1 MSGKWITS
9 KQVEIYMKARKNGKT
24 QELAAAQAGISGQS
38 YRSQYAMNKNQQK
51 EAN

>member
-24 QELAAAQAGISGQS
+24 HQVSAAQAGIFE
-38 YRSQYAMNKNQQK
+38 RNVVLL
-51 EAN
+51 ET